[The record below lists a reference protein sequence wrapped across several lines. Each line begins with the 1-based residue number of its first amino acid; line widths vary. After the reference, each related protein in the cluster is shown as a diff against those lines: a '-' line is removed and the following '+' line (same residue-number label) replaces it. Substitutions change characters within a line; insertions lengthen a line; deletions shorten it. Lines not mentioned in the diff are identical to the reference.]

1 MQSPMQ
7 RVPAD
12 LAKCAEVVE
21 GYSNEEL
28 KAVARTL
35 GRIAGMLKPLP
46 LGEFGVVQKD
56 GTITPTN
63 RVRMPR
69 LR

>member
-1 MQSPMQ
+1 MQ

-12 LAKCAEVVE
+12 LAKCAEVASR
-21 GYSNEEL
+21 YSDEDL
-28 KAVARTL
+28 KAVAKTL

-46 LGEFGVVQKD
+46 LGEFGLVQKD